1 MTSEGTATSAR
12 SGPLTGLRVIELAG
26 IGPAQLGC
34 MLLADLGADVVRV
47 DRAGDVP
54 RTAPD
59 GPAFDLL
66 ARGRRSIGVDLK
78 APEGVAL
85 VLDLVAGAD
94 VLVDPFRPGVCERLG
109 IGPEPAHARSP
120 GLVFARMTGWGQ
132 DGPLAQAAGHDVN
145 YIAVAGA
152 LGAIG
157 REDEVPHVPL
167 NLVGDFGGGGMLMAF
182 GIMAALW
189 ERASSGRGQ
198 VIDVAMVDGVA
209 SLMGSVLHLM
219 AAGQWTATRGSNWL
233 QGGAPW
239 YGVYRTRDDRFVSVG
254 PLEAKFYAMLL
265 ESLGLDP
272 AEWPQFDTA
281 RWPALRALM
290 EEIFAART
298 VAEWSAELEG
308 TDVCFGPAVALDE
321 LTTHPHLA
329 ARGTYLE
336 VDGVVQSA
344 PVPRF
349 DRTPGAIH
357 RPAPWPGQHTEEIL
371 LELGASPGLVQEFI
385 DSNVVAKVPA

>member
-1 MTSEGTATSAR
+1 
-12 SGPLTGLRVIELAG
+12 
-26 IGPAQLGC
+26 
-34 MLLADLGADVVRV
+34 
-47 DRAGDVP
+47 
-54 RTAPD
+54 
-59 GPAFDLL
+59 
-66 ARGRRSIGVDLK
+66 
-78 APEGVAL
+78 
-85 VLDLVAGAD
+85 
-94 VLVDPFRPGVCERLG
+94 VCERLG
-109 IGPEPAHARSP
+109 IGPEPALARNP
-120 GLVFARMTGWGQ
+120 RLVFARMTGWGQ

-157 REDEVPHVPL
+157 REGEIPHVPL

-219 AAGQWTATRGSNWL
+219 AAGQWARERGSNWL

-239 YGVYRTRDDRFVSVG
+239 YGVYRTSDDRFVSVG
-254 PLEAKFYAMLL
+254 PLEAKFYALLL
-265 ESLGLDP
+265 ERLGLDP
-272 AEWPQFDTA
+272 AAWPQFDTG
-281 RWPALRALM
+281 RWPALRARL

-298 VAEWSAELEG
+298 LADWSADLEG

-329 ARGTYLE
+329 ARRTYVEL
-336 VDGVVQSA
+336 DGVVQSA

-349 DRTPGAIH
+349 GRTPGAIH
-357 RPAPWPGQHTEEIL
+357 RPAPWPGAETREVL
-371 LELGASPGLVQEFI
+371 AELGLEAGRIQELL
-385 DSNVVAKVPA
+385 SSGVVTEVPA

>member
-1 MTSEGTATSAR
+1 MAPEVSRVR
-12 SGPLTGLRVIELAG
+12 SGPLIGLRVIELAG

-47 DRAGDVP
+47 DRARDVP

-109 IGPEPAHARSP
+109 IGPEVALDRNAR
-120 GLVFARMTGWGQ
+120 LVFARMTGWGQ
-132 DGPLAQAAGHDVN
+132 DGPLAMAAGHDVN
-145 YIAVAGA
+145 YVALAGA

-157 REDEVPHVPL
+157 REGEIPHVPL

-219 AAGQWTATRGSNWL
+219 AAGQWTPGRGSNWL

-239 YGVYRTRDDRFVSVG
+239 YGVYRTSDGRFLTIG
-254 PLEAKFYAMLL
+254 PLEAKFYALLL
-265 ESLGLDP
+265 ERLGLDL
-272 AEWPQFDTA
+272 AEWPQFDTS
-281 RWPALRALM
+281 RWPALRAQL
-290 EEIFAART
+290 EEIFVSRT
-298 VAEWSAELEG
+298 LAEWSAELEG

-329 ARGTYLE
+329 ARATYVE
-336 VDGVVQSA
+336 IDGVVQSA

-357 RPAPWPGQHTEEIL
+357 RPAPWPGSHTGEL
-371 LELGASPGLVQEFI
+371 LSELGI
-385 DSNVVAKVPA
+385 DAARAAELLSAGVVAEVPS